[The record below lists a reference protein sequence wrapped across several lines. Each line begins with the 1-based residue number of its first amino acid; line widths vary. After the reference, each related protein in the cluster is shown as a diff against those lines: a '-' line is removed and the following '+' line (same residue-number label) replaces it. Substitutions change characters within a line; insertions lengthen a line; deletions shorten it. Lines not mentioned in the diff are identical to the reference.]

1 MHRARHSR
9 RHSPAPKLEFLSSD
23 VWHQLCILRVCL
35 TDVVGVH
42 TIDKDAD
49 RARQLAIVYHHSTWL
64 EIPHCLYSEPAECD
78 EDLPDLIHLKTVD
91 AIGFKPR
98 KTEQAQSRQNCPQST
113 SEPIRYRHMRL
124 NKRLSMT
131 RNLDTVINYKS
142 GVLVDPIMLIQL
154 CERRLL
160 EERKLSMVVRQS
172 RFDHDD
178 R

>member
-1 MHRARHSR
+1 
-9 RHSPAPKLEFLSSD
+9 
-23 VWHQLCILRVCL
+23 
-35 TDVVGVH
+35 
-42 TIDKDAD
+42 
-49 RARQLAIVYHHSTWL
+49 
-64 EIPHCLYSEPAECD
+64 
-78 EDLPDLIHLKTVD
+78 
-91 AIGFKPR
+91 
-98 KTEQAQSRQNCPQST
+98 
-113 SEPIRYRHMRL
+113 
-124 NKRLSMT
+124 MT